1 MASTD
6 SAVLI
11 SRAAL
16 LKGNKPIAIDQTSKK
31 VRTSKAFNL

>member
-6 SAVLI
+6 SAVLL

-16 LKGNKPIAIDQTSKK
+16 LKGNKPIAIDQTSK